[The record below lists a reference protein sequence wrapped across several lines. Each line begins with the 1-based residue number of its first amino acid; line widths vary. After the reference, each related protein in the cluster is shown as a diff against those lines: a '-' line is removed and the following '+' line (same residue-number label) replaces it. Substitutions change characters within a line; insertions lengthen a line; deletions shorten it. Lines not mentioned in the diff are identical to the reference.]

1 MSDLAIAR
9 RYARALA
16 DAVAES
22 KDQELVR
29 SELEEFAA
37 LFRAE
42 KMLRA
47 YLLDV
52 RAKAELRERVVNTV
66 SEKGKFSPWTRNVL
80 VLVARHGRFGHL
92 GEIVRL
98 YGEELDRRHG
108 VVRASVSASVPLNDE
123 QTGRLAQ
130 TLSRVTGRRAEL
142 DIRVDEDL
150 LAGAVVRIGSR
161 VYDASLR
168 TQIAR
173 LAERMTA

>member
-1 MSDLAIAR
+1 MSDLAVAR

-22 KDQELVR
+22 KDQNLVR
-29 SELEEFAA
+29 SELEEFSA

-52 RAKAELRERVVNTV
+52 RAKVELRERVVNVV
-66 SEKGKFSPWTRNVL
+66 SEKGNFSPWTSNVL
-80 VLVARHGRFGHL
+80 ALVARHGRFEHL
-92 GEIVRL
+92 EKIVRL

-108 VVRASVSASVPLNDE
+108 VVRARVSASTPLSDE
-123 QTGRLAQ
+123 QVGRLAQ
-130 TLSRVTGRRAEL
+130 AISRVTGGRAEL
-142 DIRVDEDL
+142 EVRVDEDL
-150 LAGAVVRIGSR
+150 LAGAVVRVGSR